1 MRIRSGSTEPEGFT
15 RNSVPGQSALSMGT
29 GWFNGRLMKM
39 FRSPRGQEGLTL
51 PSNTDGRLSTSSE
64 EEVEQ
69 MMVSPTVPHTFEQM
83 LEEQLFSKASQ
94 QLIER
99 EELLFGQNTEEQKL
113 KDHEA
118 EVKSLAADYSTLR
131 DRILQIL
138 LQSFSLDIESVKGL
152 TSAVITIH
160 QEHQQ
165 DQLWKQRS
173 RTSPCWRPCRW
184 TELHN
189 KTVLSLVKARMDNPQ
204 KSSEGQRGMSSIM
217 EDIFCMGKQLKDD
230 LHFVVNVVKTCYP
243 PEHNIC
249 QSYAELFHQAF
260 SFGLKNIADFGLGD
274 KDCAYLLRWVNEYYP
289 DLLQK
294 PELSSEINADVLG
307 KLLPQELLKPLE
319 EQFLNSQQNELVR
332 YIDRVLG
339 EAKQNWSNGEEPVRE
354 EGCYV
359 SHVAYD
365 IIQCI
370 NGLVKSAC
378 TVVGDINKA
387 RSITCSLDSLMK
399 RYKSFQEEVVRLNR
413 ANSRAIIM
421 ANLGCIQQFR
431 EVLEKNPHLF
441 KENIRTECLQVLTA
455 MKKSAHS
462 YFLTP
467 MHEALKPQYRKL
479 GTNEWLSK
487 PVFKNLLLSL
497 QRQTEDLQG
506 LNQSCLQELV
516 SQFEEEVTVEYV
528 RRLLKGDV
536 KLKDRNQQN
545 QAYHEV
551 KENAEGLRTFFLGMG
566 SDQLWLQEILLTLA
580 EVLRLQDLPAVQVQ
594 VASLGTLYPDLSEK
608 HISALLKL
616 KTNFTRSDRKTVKET
631 LTDTLRETSRN
642 QTRTF
647 FSNVLIK

>member
-1 MRIRSGSTEPEGFT
+1 M
-15 RNSVPGQSALSMGT
+15 
-29 GWFNGRLMKM
+29 FNGKTV
-39 FRSPRGQEGLTL
+39 EGLTKHEKVLQIL
-51 PSNTDGRLSTSSE
+51 PSISRCVCDHFWGKDTLTFLLGCCGHLPSLVTNLQCFLSSS
-64 EEVEQ
+64 
-69 MMVSPTVPHTFEQM
+69 VSPTVPHTFEQM

-289 DLLQK
+289 
-294 PELSSEINADVLG
+294 E
-307 KLLPQELLKPLE
+307 
-319 EQFLNSQQNELVR
+319 
-332 YIDRVLG
+332 
-339 EAKQNWSNGEEPVRE
+339 
-354 EGCYV
+354 
-359 SHVAYD
+359 
-365 IIQCI
+365 
-370 NGLVKSAC
+370 
-378 TVVGDINKA
+378 
-387 RSITCSLDSLMK
+387 
-399 RYKSFQEEVVRLNR
+399 
-413 ANSRAIIM
+413 
-421 ANLGCIQQFR
+421 
-431 EVLEKNPHLF
+431 
-441 KENIRTECLQVLTA
+441 
-455 MKKSAHS
+455 
-462 YFLTP
+462 
-467 MHEALKPQYRKL
+467 
-479 GTNEWLSK
+479 
-487 PVFKNLLLSL
+487 
-497 QRQTEDLQG
+497 
-506 LNQSCLQELV
+506 
-516 SQFEEEVTVEYV
+516 
-528 RRLLKGDV
+528 
-536 KLKDRNQQN
+536 
-545 QAYHEV
+545 
-551 KENAEGLRTFFLGMG
+551 
-566 SDQLWLQEILLTLA
+566 
-580 EVLRLQDLPAVQVQ
+580 
-594 VASLGTLYPDLSEK
+594 
-608 HISALLKL
+608 
-616 KTNFTRSDRKTVKET
+616 
-631 LTDTLRETSRN
+631 
-642 QTRTF
+642 
-647 FSNVLIK
+647 